1 VPASGRPTRPPVQ
14 ERADLL
20 KQRLDGMPDE
30 RLARVNV
37 DCRKHPNLG
46 ICQPGAGLELMNPVG
61 VVARPAVGLVS
72 RLLTWLFGKAV
83 AEATGAFVRAS
94 VEALPAGKNAGV
106 YVVRS
111 AAELETLFGRLTAGG
126 EVIQGATYPGTLV
139 KLKDATTVGMRAAS
153 KSGGA
158 AIDINLGANEL
169 LKVHVQ

>member
-1 VPASGRPTRPPVQ
+1 
-14 ERADLL
+14 
-20 KQRLDGMPDE
+20 
-30 RLARVNV
+30 
-37 DCRKHPNLG
+37 
-46 ICQPGAGLELMNPVG
+46 MNPVG